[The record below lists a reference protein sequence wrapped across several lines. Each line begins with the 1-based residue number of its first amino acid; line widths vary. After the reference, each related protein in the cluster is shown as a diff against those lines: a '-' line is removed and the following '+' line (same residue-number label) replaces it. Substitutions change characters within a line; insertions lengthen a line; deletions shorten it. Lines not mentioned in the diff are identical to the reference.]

1 MERERA
7 AWQMALYLSS
17 IDLNDDS
24 RGQDLHAE
32 TQTEVSNKRLAYF
45 APLVSCITTC
55 YFRLRCVFTY
65 SASNDFLFPR
75 PLSSWNDTLTSYYS
89 FKLVKSCPKTKNSD
103 TEVYVGLIWVL

>member
-32 TQTEVSNKRLAYF
+32 TQTEVSTRDWPILHPWYHALQP
-45 APLVSCITTC
+45 AIS
-55 YFRLRCVFTY
+55 
-65 SASNDFLFPR
+65 
-75 PLSSWNDTLTSYYS
+75 
-89 FKLVKSCPKTKNSD
+89 
-103 TEVYVGLIWVL
+103 G